1 MADPVTGLRSQS
13 TNPTRAL
20 DGVFRSMR
28 IASSSLAAE
37 RARIDTITKN
47 IANARTTRVP
57 ETGEPYRREE
67 LSFAPI
73 LAKFEDGG
81 LEYVGVRVDEVL
93 KDQAPFEEV
102 FDPNH
107 PDADERGVVLY
118 PNVNTMKEMADLVTA
133 VRSYEASLAVQESF
147 ERMADRALRLAE

>member
-1 MADPVTGLRSQS
+1 MSSIPNSKGPSK
-13 TNPTRAL
+13 AL

-28 IASSSLAAE
+28 IASSSLTAE
-37 RARIDTITKN
+37 RTRIDTITKN
-47 IANARTTRVP
+47 IANARTTLVP
-57 ETGEPYRREE
+57 GTGEPYRREDV
-67 LSFAPI
+67 SFAPI
-73 LAKFEDGG
+73 MERMAGGEDQFMGI
-81 LEYVGVRVDEVL
+81 RVEEIL

-102 FDPNH
+102 FDPSH

-133 VRSYEASLAVQESF
+133 VRSYEANLSVQETF

>member
-1 MADPVTGLRSQS
+1 MTRITQANS
-13 TNPTRAL
+13 PTLAL

-28 IASSSLAAE
+28 IASTSLQAE

-47 IANARTTRVP
+47 IANARTTLVP
-57 ETGEPYRREE
+57 DTGEPYRREE
-67 LSFAPI
+67 VSFAPI
-73 LAKFEDGG
+73 LERAANGEIEFM
-81 LEYVGVRVDEVL
+81 GVRVDEIL

-133 VRSYEASLAVQESF
+133 VRSYEANLSVQESF
-147 ERMADRALRLAE
+147 ERMADRAIRMAE

>member
-1 MADPVTGLRSQS
+1 MTSISPNQEPRSS
-13 TNPTRAL
+13 LSR
-20 DGVFRSMR
+20 VFRSMR
-28 IASSSLAAE
+28 IAGSSLNAE

-57 ETGEPYRREE
+57 ETGLPYEREE

-73 LAKFEDGG
+73 MERESRTGEMEF
-81 LEYVGVRVDEVL
+81 YGVRVNEVL
-93 KDQAPFEEV
+93 KDDAPFEEV
-102 FDPNH
+102 YDPTH

-133 VRSYEASLAVQESF
+133 VRSYEANLSVQQTF
-147 ERMADRALRLAE
+147 EQMAQRALRLAE